1 MLDLE
6 NSNCLDYVPGPE
18 KKIWK
23 RLICTANGQETMFWS
38 QGKKTKWQ
46 VFINLGLPFGWVTQV
61 SSDSSHTNGAHLN
74 TNAFLTKF

>member
-6 NSNCLDYVPGPE
+6 NSNCLDYVTGPE

-23 RLICTANGQETMFWS
+23 RLICTANGLETMFWL
-38 QGKKTKWQ
+38 QGKQ
-46 VFINLGLPFGWVTQV
+46 VFINLGLPFGWVTQF
-61 SSDSSHTNGAHLN
+61 SWDSSHTNGAHLN